1 MKLRAIATMI
11 LSTTAL
17 SATAGGFETN
27 SLSTSFMYE
36 KGNYAELGMS
46 SRSPDVKGTV
56 YAPTGSA
63 LAKQEY
69 ICCHL
74 LTIAAGA
81 LENLTVVRVRV
92 RHKKRRIDHRRRTHC
107 ISRCGTCP

>member
-63 LAKQEY
+63 LARNKIMFHWRLRLMSQAIY
-69 ICCHL
+69 L
-74 LTIAAGA
+74 LA
-81 LENLTVVRVRV
+81 
-92 RHKKRRIDHRRRTHC
+92 
-107 ISRCGTCP
+107 